1 MAVTDVRNDTLD
13 CPWDVPAEPGSTTFR
28 TGLFRLFQGTKLY
41 KQPSNWLQ
49 QSHNSQ
55 LLGVGSGVYVKYRCI
70 TQAMSVILVLT
81 TQLVTLMAIMVAAK
95 ATSKGAD
102 QLQDC
107 FNRDR
112 DKLAPYYIRD
122 FARGQPSKQSADM
135 VCCRLTI
142 HSVLWSTKIESEQQ
156 PSSKSSSSAT
166 APAYPLTIV
175 TMATQHR
182 LSNLEAQCNSWQG
195 PLTAA
200 VYVPLL
206 LGDDAGNTASLRRV
220 QASTQQLFKRCVTGG
235 SRRHAAATW
244 ACMAT
249 CVCRMESR
257 PASCALRLLLMAEI
271 LGEAAARPLFP
282 INSLRNAALLASDTP
297 LVAMID
303 TDLLLSSSLAT
314 ELKGSSSSA
323 AEVVRLCRA
332 GNMLVLPA
340 FEPCHERKFTL
351 EKGMQVADK
360 AAQVGKEQLVK
371 LVKANQM
378 CYFMK
383 SWPAGHG
390 ATNSEAWYKSPWPY
404 KVHHTPRY
412 EPWYIVDRS
421 LNPWYDARFRGYGWN
436 KQQQITAA
444 VLGSKLSLMVHPA
457 AYVVHRPHE
466 KSKVAGIRNNA
477 GKARDN
483 PQVEKH
489 TTSLIHRLQAPRASG
504 ASLSD
509 REVGLLINK
518 LMEDLYKAGVKR
530 LRAGDTYDYR
540 LDPPVSRCLQELPCV
555 FEIRRTM
562 SAVQTLQKKN
572 YKINQLYV
580 RQDFDECLKLIE
592 EVLRDTEN
600 LSEFALFVKA
610 LIKRQQGQ
618 IQESLQLFQQAT
630 TINPHNVA
638 NLKQVG
644 RSLYLLGKHKA
655 GIDVYEEA
663 SKIGAPDWEIMH
675 NKGLC
680 LMYLKQYERAVECF
694 RVAVDIQPH
703 DSTFMQLGKVAAA
716 LGGPTHAFPAATQIS
731 TSSSSITD
739 CCSCPQ
745 VYTLLE
751 DFQAA
756 IDVYGE
762 ALQHSPENAEAL
774 TTLGLLYLRNNQND
788 KAFEH
793 LGESLTHDPKNA
805 RTILAAGSIIQDQAD
820 MDFALV
826 KYRIAAVQTP
836 NSPQLWNNI
845 GMCFF
850 GKQRY
855 IAAIACLK
863 KALYLGPFEWIISY
877 NLGLVHLHTDQAASA
892 FHYLSASINLKSDFP
907 HSYMYLAVALSKLED
922 IDNACAAY
930 EKAIQMCG
938 VPGEPVFHLN
948 YGEDATCPSPA

>member
-1 MAVTDVRNDTLD
+1 
-13 CPWDVPAEPGSTTFR
+13 
-28 TGLFRLFQGTKLY
+28 
-41 KQPSNWLQ
+41 
-49 QSHNSQ
+49 
-55 LLGVGSGVYVKYRCI
+55 
-70 TQAMSVILVLT
+70 
-81 TQLVTLMAIMVAAK
+81 
-95 ATSKGAD
+95 
-102 QLQDC
+102 
-107 FNRDR
+107 
-112 DKLAPYYIRD
+112 
-122 FARGQPSKQSADM
+122 
-135 VCCRLTI
+135 
-142 HSVLWSTKIESEQQ
+142 
-156 PSSKSSSSAT
+156 
-166 APAYPLTIV
+166 
-175 TMATQHR
+175 
-182 LSNLEAQCNSWQG
+182 
-195 PLTAA
+195 
-200 VYVPLL
+200 
-206 LGDDAGNTASLRRV
+206 
-220 QASTQQLFKRCVTGG
+220 
-235 SRRHAAATW
+235 
-244 ACMAT
+244 
-249 CVCRMESR
+249 
-257 PASCALRLLLMAEI
+257 
-271 LGEAAARPLFP
+271 
-282 INSLRNAALLASDTP
+282 
-297 LVAMID
+297 
-303 TDLLLSSSLAT
+303 
-314 ELKGSSSSA
+314 
-323 AEVVRLCRA
+323 
-332 GNMLVLPA
+332 
-340 FEPCHERKFTL
+340 
-351 EKGMQVADK
+351 
-360 AAQVGKEQLVK
+360 
-371 LVKANQM
+371 
-378 CYFMK
+378 
-383 SWPAGHG
+383 
-390 ATNSEAWYKSPWPY
+390 
-404 KVHHTPRY
+404 
-412 EPWYIVDRS
+412 
-421 LNPWYDARFRGYGWN
+421 
-436 KQQQITAA
+436 
-444 VLGSKLSLMVHPA
+444 
-457 AYVVHRPHE
+457 
-466 KSKVAGIRNNA
+466 
-477 GKARDN
+477 
-483 PQVEKH
+483 
-489 TTSLIHRLQAPRASG
+489 
-504 ASLSD
+504 
-509 REVGLLINK
+509 
-518 LMEDLYKAGVKR
+518 
-530 LRAGDTYDYR
+530 
-540 LDPPVSRCLQELPCV
+540 
-555 FEIRRTM
+555 M

-580 RQDFDECLKLIE
+580 RHDFDECLKLIE

-703 DSTFMQLGKVAAA
+703 DSTFMQLGK
-716 LGGPTHAFPAATQIS
+716 
-731 TSSSSITD
+731 
-739 CCSCPQ
+739 

-907 HSYMYLAVALSKLED
+907 HSYMYLAVALSKLDD

-948 YGEDATCPSPA
+948 YAIMLARHEREEDAKMHLLQYRVLVEGADRPDNELLEQAALLGSLLDMEP

>member
-1 MAVTDVRNDTLD
+1 
-13 CPWDVPAEPGSTTFR
+13 
-28 TGLFRLFQGTKLY
+28 
-41 KQPSNWLQ
+41 
-49 QSHNSQ
+49 
-55 LLGVGSGVYVKYRCI
+55 
-70 TQAMSVILVLT
+70 MSVILVLT

-122 FARGQPSKQSADM
+122 FARGQPSK
-135 VCCRLTI
+135 LTI

-220 QASTQQLFKRCVTGG
+220 QASTQQLFK
-235 SRRHAAATW
+235 
-244 ACMAT
+244 
-249 CVCRMESR
+249 RMESR

-421 LNPWYDARFRGYGWN
+421 LNPWYDARFRGYGMACLVIPL
-436 KQQQITAA
+436 QITAA

-540 LDPPVSRCLQELPCV
+540 LDPPVSR
-555 FEIRRTM
+555 
-562 SAVQTLQKKN
+562 
-572 YKINQLYV
+572 
-580 RQDFDECLKLIE
+580 
-592 EVLRDTEN
+592 
-600 LSEFALFVKA
+600 
-610 LIKRQQGQ
+610 
-618 IQESLQLFQQAT
+618 AT
-630 TINPHNVA
+630 TPGSPMGQVDGPGQSNV
-638 NLKQVG
+638 QPG
-644 RSLYLLGKHKA
+644 MGS
-655 GIDVYEEA
+655 
-663 SKIGAPDWEIMH
+663 
-675 NKGLC
+675 
-680 LMYLKQYERAVECF
+680 
-694 RVAVDIQPH
+694 VAVK
-703 DSTFMQLGKVAAA
+703 G
-716 LGGPTHAFPAATQIS
+716 
-731 TSSSSITD
+731 
-739 CCSCPQ
+739 
-745 VYTLLE
+745 
-751 DFQAA
+751 
-756 IDVYGE
+756 
-762 ALQHSPENAEAL
+762 
-774 TTLGLLYLRNNQND
+774 
-788 KAFEH
+788 
-793 LGESLTHDPKNA
+793 
-805 RTILAAGSIIQDQAD
+805 
-820 MDFALV
+820 
-826 KYRIAAVQTP
+826 
-836 NSPQLWNNI
+836 
-845 GMCFF
+845 
-850 GKQRY
+850 
-855 IAAIACLK
+855 
-863 KALYLGPFEWIISY
+863 
-877 NLGLVHLHTDQAASA
+877 NLMERV
-892 FHYLSASINLKSDFP
+892 
-907 HSYMYLAVALSKLED
+907 
-922 IDNACAAY
+922 
-930 EKAIQMCG
+930 
-938 VPGEPVFHLN
+938 
-948 YGEDATCPSPA
+948 